1 VETAPQTSIELVDD
15 DRSTPRKIAIRS
27 LILLGALLFAS
38 FWVWALFFASKQSIN
53 KIDDRVWADR
63 AETICADAT
72 VERLALADFREIE
85 PDDATMIRE
94 QAVIVDASTDILENM
109 LDDVSAQTPADD
121 KGRSIVPIW
130 EDEYRTYLAD
140 RRVYADELRRTG
152 ENLPFYETAVGI
164 PISER
169 LETFAVD
176 NEMPSCAP
184 PRDLTR

>member
-1 VETAPQTSIELVDD
+1 VETAPQPSVELVDD

-94 QAVIVDASTDILENM
+94 RAVIVDASTDILENM